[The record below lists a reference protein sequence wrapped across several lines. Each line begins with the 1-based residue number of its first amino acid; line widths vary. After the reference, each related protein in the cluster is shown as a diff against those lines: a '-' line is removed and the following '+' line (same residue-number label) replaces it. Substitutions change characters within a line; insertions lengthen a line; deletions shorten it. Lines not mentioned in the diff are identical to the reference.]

1 MTVYS
6 VLIVKPLKMRYTG
19 WKYRECGPCKTNAA
33 TVTSVM
39 GHYSIKCASMA
50 KICLRDWTEQ

>member
-1 MTVYS
+1 
-6 VLIVKPLKMRYTG
+6 MRYTG
-19 WKYRECGPCKTNAA
+19 WKYGECGPCKTNAT

-39 GHYSIKCASMA
+39 GQYIIKCASMV